1 MEDSGGMT
9 KYIESGNAKLRI
21 EEAATKK
28 QARIDSKED
37 VVVGVNKYKNN
48 DKDHAVD
55 VLSIDNTAVRE
66 SQVNK
71 LRLLKAERN
80 DTAVAAA
87 LAALKD
93 CAEEFNR
100 QLGEGRSSNNLLKL
114 AVDAARVRCT
124 LGNNA

>member
-1 MEDSGGMT
+1 MT
-9 KYIESGNAKLRI
+9 KYIESGKAKLRI

-48 DKDHAVD
+48 DKGHAVD

-87 LAALKD
+87 LAALRD

-100 QLGEGRSSNNLLKL
+100 QLGEGRSSHNLLKL

-124 LGNNA
+124 LGKNA